1 MAMVTLRNKFDTVV
15 GYSDHTIGPEGKG
28 DDPLLGITVPLG
40 AVALGARI
48 IEKHFT
54 DDRTRTGPDHPFAMD
69 PESFGKMVVGIRA
82 MEKALGTGEKKIMSS
97 EEQTVIIQRRGIYA
111 TRDIKPG
118 EIIDRDM
125 IDLLRPAVGLKPSDM
140 GEIISKKSSRNGI
153 KAGEPIKQIDLE

>member
-1 MAMVTLRNKFDTVV
+1 
-15 GYSDHTIGPEGKG
+15 
-28 DDPLLGITVPLG
+28 
-40 AVALGARI
+40 
-48 IEKHFT
+48 
-54 DDRTRTGPDHPFAMD
+54 
-69 PESFGKMVVGIRA
+69 
-82 MEKALGTGEKKIMSS
+82 MSS